1 MSIVFSVILSMVS
14 LLSPA
19 ALARNDSLAA
29 RPEVQAFVREMTA
42 KHGFDP
48 VRLNALFES
57 ARVQPEI
64 IELMTRPAE
73 SKPWHAY
80 RKIFLTPERIRG
92 GVEFWN
98 THAQALNRARE
109 RYGVPSEVIV
119 AIIGVETLY
128 GENTGRHQVLEAL
141 ATLAFDYPRRATF
154 FRREL
159 INYLLLTREEGMDP
173 LVLRGSYAG
182 AMGLPQFIPS
192 SFRAYAVDFDGDGR
206 RDLWT
211 DPEDAIGS
219 VGNYLSKN
227 GWRREPLI
235 AMTAEVEGERYPS
248 LVSVKPVK
256 PKHSIQQLRRGG
268 VIPQDQ
274 ANDEVRAT
282 LFAMEGNLGPEYWLG
297 FHNFYVITRYNRSPL
312 YALAVYQLS
321 EAIRELRRG

>member
-1 MSIVFSVILSMVS
+1 MPIFFPVILTIVS
-14 LLSPA
+14 LLPPV

-29 RPEVQAFVREMTA
+29 RPEVQSFIREMTA
-42 KHGFDP
+42 KHDFDP
-48 VRLNALFES
+48 NRLNAVFEN
-57 ARVQPEI
+57 ARAQPEI

-80 RKIFLTPERIRG
+80 REIFLTPERTRG

-98 THAQALNRARE
+98 THAQTLNRAE
-109 RYGVPSEVIV
+109 QRYGVPPEVIV

-128 GENTGRHQVLEAL
+128 GGNTGRHKVLEAL

-154 FRREL
+154 FRGEL

-192 SFRAYAVDFDGDGR
+192 SFRAYAVDFDEDGR
-206 RDLWT
+206 RDLWAN
-211 DPEDAIGS
+211 PEDAIGS

-227 GWRREPLI
+227 GWGRDPSI
-235 AMTAEVEGERYPS
+235 AMAAWVEGERYRS

-256 PKHSIQQLRRGG
+256 PKYSIQQLRQRG
-268 VIPQDQ
+268 VIPRGP
-274 ANDEVRAT
+274 ASDEVRAT
-282 LFAMEGNLGPEYWLG
+282 LFAMEGKLGPEYWLG
-297 FHNFYVITRYNRSPL
+297 FHNFYVITRYNRSLL

-321 EAIRELRRG
+321 AAIRELRQG